1 MQTETYM
8 YTPVR
13 ILKRPQENKKKEKK
27 LRRTSPSRDGTTNC
41 TTCERSREDGKL
53 FRYRREH
60 KRSTKACGLIT
71 VQRQVEV

>member
-1 MQTETYM
+1 MQTDTYM

-13 ILKRPQENKKKEKK
+13 ILKRPQKKTNKK

-41 TTCERSREDGKL
+41 TTTCERSREDGKL

-60 KRSTKACGLIT
+60 KRFTKACGLIT